1 MNETPPE
8 MFQRPTDPPDLPAPL
23 CAGDEIGR
31 LHTEWARMH
40 PAAGDTD
47 ITAGRLRN
55 RVTTVAQIA
64 RGADHRLIGDLIR
77 AVDAIAA
84 RVDELSER
92 VNTHATT
99 THDVARVLS
108 EELSQL
114 KADLREMGGPGDRSR
129 PAR

>member
-1 MNETPPE
+1 
-8 MFQRPTDPPDLPAPL
+8 
-23 CAGDEIGR
+23 
-31 LHTEWARMH
+31 MH
-40 PAAGDTD
+40 PAPGDTD
-47 ITAGRLRN
+47 TTAGRMRN

-64 RGADHRLIGDLIR
+64 RGADHRFIGELIR

-92 VNTHATT
+92 VNTLATT
-99 THDVARVLS
+99 THDVGRVLS

-114 KADLREMGGPGDRSR
+114 QADLRQMGGPGDRSG